1 MPQRKTS
8 AVLATLALALT
19 SLVAGAAAQ
28 DGASPLERHRRATFW
43 DLTLGKHALEL
54 PSEDYVEYA
63 CGTNGGPPSIPLA
76 GWVDY
81 ARCPAEETTGF
92 HEVYFRYDDELQY
105 VARARTVDE
114 AEEIF
119 RFEGTTEFNL
129 PIIISGLFD
138 DDGFLRGI
146 RFVTDPRTDELT
158 REKGSNAA
166 ALFRIRFN
174 VPWQCD
180 DIPPAPGETAY
191 LSGIIKQV
199 CTAEANGERYR
210 IERNRFR
217 KEGQLTIDPV
227 THQATIGY
235 FVSETRF
242 ERTLDAIENREARL
256 ASLQPPAP
264 TERQILAE
272 RAMDCPG
279 CDLSGAD
286 LKRVD
291 LRGANLS
298 GANLSGALLHASLL
312 GGANLS
318 GANLSGANLNRADLR
333 RANLAGAT
341 LTEAMLFGA
350 YLDGADL
357 SGADLTRA
365 LARQSTMI
373 RVTAV
378 GTKFVGSDLRETRM
392 SNGNFSNADFSLAW
406 LQTSQFARAN
416 LQSAAL
422 VGARLWQTSLSQAN
436 LSSVDAR
443 GADFIGA
450 DLREADL
457 RNGNFAGAGFVQAS
471 LINAQTEG
479 ANFAG
484 AFMTDGAQR

>member
-1 MPQRKTS
+1 MSQRKT
-8 AVLATLALALT
+8 LAFLVGLALAAF
-19 SLVAGAAAQ
+19 VAGAAAQ
-28 DGASPLERHRRATFW
+28 EPVERHRRATFW
-43 DLTLGKHALEL
+43 DLELGKHALEL
-54 PSEDYVEYA
+54 PREAYVEYA
-63 CGTNGGPPSIPLA
+63 CGTNGGPPSLPLS
-76 GWVDY
+76 GWADY
-81 ARCPAEETTGF
+81 ARCPKDAATGF

-174 VPWQCD
+174 VPWECAD
-180 DIPPAPGETAY
+180 LPPSAGEVGYT
-191 LSGIIKQV
+191 GPIIKQR
-199 CTAEANGERYR
+199 CTAAANGEHYL
-210 IERNRFR
+210 IERHRYR

-242 ERTLDAIENREARL
+242 ERTLDAIANREERL
-256 ASLQPPAP
+256 AALQPLPP
-264 TERQILAE
+264 TERELLAA
-272 RAMDCPG
+272 RAMNCPG

-291 LRGANLS
+291 LRGANLA
-298 GANLSGALLHASLL
+298 GANLSGALLHASFLT
-312 GGANLS
+312 GADLS
-318 GANLSGANLNRADLR
+318 GANLAGANLNRVDLR

-341 LTEAMLFGA
+341 LTGAMLFGA
-350 YLDGADL
+350 YLDGADI
-357 SGADLTRA
+357 SSADLTGA

-373 RVTAV
+373 RVNAA
-378 GTKFVGSDLRETRM
+378 GAKFIGSDLRETRM
-392 SNGNFSNADFSLAW
+392 SNGDFSGADFSLAW

-416 LQSAAL
+416 LQSAIL
-422 VGARLWQTSLSQAN
+422 VGARLWQTGLAEAN

-443 GADFIGA
+443 QADFIGA

-457 RNGNFAGAGFVQAS
+457 REGNFAGAGFVQAN
-471 LINAQTEG
+471 LLNALTEG
-479 ANFAG
+479 ADFSG
-484 AFMTDGAQR
+484 AFMTDRTQR